1 MSSRPAGV
9 LSRQL
14 LPASIAIF
22 TTTALVAFQALAVTA
37 AIPELAA
44 DLGRVALLP
53 WVITGYILSSSVSTV
68 IAGPLV
74 DGIGTRIIF
83 RWAVGIFVA
92 ASIGAAVASTMPLLI
107 LARVVQGA
115 GAGLISAVGLAAVG
129 LVYPPRLVSRA
140 FAANATVWGAMGV
153 AGPGIA
159 ALLLTAL
166 NWRWIFL
173 VSVPLGLA
181 ALTAGWKVLPG
192 PAGERKIRV
201 DGRGVI
207 LLTVFSI
214 AMVVGVDRL
223 DIWSVAA
230 VGLMAIVGYL
240 YWQHARRTETPVLRL
255 EHLARQPYLGLGF
268 GIGLLLAGAIA
279 AETYVPL
286 YVRGARGAGPA
297 LTAWSVLFFTV
308 GWTLGANVAGR
319 LADRVPESTLTL
331 SGFLVTI
338 PSLIGIWGAA
348 STGAPLWIVFA
359 LLTGAGS
366 GVGAA
371 TNAGL
376 TLLRSATPDQSLGRA
391 TAAHQFAR
399 SQGFAVGPALGGA
412 LILLVVA
419 RRVGSVE
426 EVQGLLAGTG
436 GTAAGQTAAAIGD
449 GFAVAALLGAG
460 IAALGIGPI
469 FGLRKSLVR
478 QRLSRRSTR
487 SEDPPGE
494 G

>member
-1 MSSRPAGV
+1 
-9 LSRQL
+9 
-14 LPASIAIF
+14 
-22 TTTALVAFQALAVTA
+22 VAFEALAVTA

-44 DLGRVALLP
+44 DLGQVALLP
-53 WVITGYILSSSVSTV
+53 WVITGYILTSSVSTV

-92 ASIGAAVASTMPLLI
+92 ASIGAALASTMPMLI
-107 LARVVQGA
+107 AARVVQGA

-129 LVYPPRLVSRA
+129 LVYPARLVSRA

-181 ALTAGWKVLPG
+181 ALAAGWKVLPG
-192 PAGERKIRV
+192 PAGERQIKV
-201 DGRGVI
+201 DSRGVV

-223 DIWSVAA
+223 DAWSAAA
-230 VGLMAIVGYL
+230 VALMVVAGYL
-240 YWQHARRTETPVLRL
+240 YWHHARRTETPVLRL
-255 EHLARQPYLGLGF
+255 EHLARQPYLGLGL

-286 YVRGARGAGPA
+286 YVRGARGGGPA

-319 LADRVPESTLTL
+319 LADRVPETTLTL
-331 SGFLVTI
+331 SGFVVTV
-338 PSLIGIWGAA
+338 PSLIGIWAAA
-348 STGAPLWIVFA
+348 SAEAPLWVVFT
-359 LLTGAGS
+359 LLVVAGS

-376 TLLRSATPDQSLGRA
+376 TLLRATTPDQSFGRA

-399 SQGFAVGPALGGA
+399 SQGFAIGPALGGA

-419 RRVGSVE
+419 RRVGNVE
-426 EVQGLLAGTG
+426 EVQSLLAGTAG
-436 GTAAGQTAAAIGD
+436 SAAGQTSEAIGD
-449 GFAVAALLGAG
+449 GFAIAALVGAA

-469 FGLRKSLVR
+469 LGLRKSLNKER
-478 QRLSRRSTR
+478 IARRSVRPAKPTQ
-487 SEDPPGE
+487 E
-494 G
+494 